1 MPPQPGDSQRR
12 PERRPPGH
20 LPRYRAGAG
29 HHPDGRNWGAQFDN
43 NTCSGTGPNTC
54 AVAVRNSTVGDSI
67 QIGVDTD
74 IPPYRSRSV
83 TIGGN
88 TYTLAFR
95 GMNGLTGP
103 AGLIRRN
110 ELMEGRMPH
119 AVYFNVYCTNNSFV
133 FPENGNLSLNCSKT
147 NALSPGTL
155 FWLDYTEEQVGNMLA
170 NGQASPAQATLLRAL
185 MNYGG
190 YALVTGSASW
200 AGVSVGGAEAV
211 EGSANYAYYGRTDP
225 FISWANT
232 HGFSGNDQVYIAA
245 LGGLPLLP
253 GPPDAQGHYATDW
266 SGRSCQTGCD
276 ASGHMRAI
284 DACVAKG
291 MAGVAGGCVGN
302 SVITLLGPR
311 DAGWVTANVNGLNND
326 HADDVGQRYY
336 SMTMENGTNVTF
348 TAHSFSGHSFAGWSG
363 ACTGAGTCTVSLD
376 GTLANSVKEI
386 TATFN

>member
-1 MPPQPGDSQRR
+1 
-12 PERRPPGH
+12 
-20 LPRYRAGAG
+20 
-29 HHPDGRNWGAQFDN
+29 
-43 NTCSGTGPNTC
+43 
-54 AVAVRNSTVGDSI
+54 
-67 QIGVDTD
+67 
-74 IPPYRSRSV
+74 
-83 TIGGN
+83 
-88 TYTLAFR
+88 
-95 GMNGLTGP
+95 
-103 AGLIRRN
+103 
-110 ELMEGRMPH
+110 
-119 AVYFNVYCTNNSFV
+119 
-133 FPENGNLSLNCSKT
+133 
-147 NALSPGTL
+147 LSPGTL

-284 DACVAKG
+284 DAWWPRAWRGSPAAVWATPLLLCLAHG
-291 MAGVAGGCVGN
+291 TPDGLPP
-302 SVITLLGPR
+302 TLTGS
-311 DAGWVTANVNGLNND
+311 TTI
-326 HADDVGQRYY
+326 
-336 SMTMENGTNVTF
+336 MTTM
-348 TAHSFSGHSFAGWSG
+348 
-363 ACTGAGTCTVSLD
+363 
-376 GTLANSVKEI
+376 
-386 TATFN
+386 

>member
-29 HHPDGRNWGAQFDN
+29 HHPDGRNWGAQVDN

-54 AVAVRNSTVGDSI
+54 AVAVRNSTVGDSR
-67 QIGVDTD
+67 QMGVDTD

-95 GMNGLTGP
+95 GMNRLTGP
-103 AGLIRRN
+103 EGLIRPN

-200 AGVSVGGAEAV
+200 AGGE
-211 EGSANYAYYGRTDP
+211 R
-225 FISWANT
+225 
-232 HGFSGNDQVYIAA
+232 
-245 LGGLPLLP
+245 
-253 GPPDAQGHYATDW
+253 
-266 SGRSCQTGCD
+266 GRS
-276 ASGHMRAI
+276 R
-284 DACVAKG
+284 
-291 MAGVAGGCVGN
+291 
-302 SVITLLGPR
+302 
-311 DAGWVTANVNGLNND
+311 
-326 HADDVGQRYY
+326 
-336 SMTMENGTNVTF
+336 
-348 TAHSFSGHSFAGWSG
+348 
-363 ACTGAGTCTVSLD
+363 
-376 GTLANSVKEI
+376 
-386 TATFN
+386 